1 MRCPV
6 SRNNAAAFC
15 LGFTALL
22 LLEALGFRQL
32 SSVLVAPYCAKG
44 ASGGVGAATAHGS
57 HQRQQPPQ
65 QQRVLLTGGLGF
77 IGSHVV
83 ELLLSR
89 GYYVVVYDNG
99 VTGHNHN
106 PDIDRELMSDVRH
119 VKELEA
125 IGAGCCDFVIHLAA
139 AISVAESMKL
149 PEKYT
154 DNNVHG
160 SQNVID
166 WAVKHRVRRMVA
178 ASSAA
183 VYGNPDASKLPI
195 RESEPYAGLSPYAD
209 SKYKMEGLM
218 RKAYEKQGL
227 PCTALRFF
235 NVFGPRQDPKSEYVL
250 PCMQWPHSFA
260 LMCYDAA
267 RCHLTI
273 YYLFVNVCAGGRY
286 TGVISIFLDRAAVRY
301 FCFDD
306 VKALCPASS
315 CWRCC
320 DMSHR
325 RVLK

>member
-1 MRCPV
+1 MHCPV
-6 SRNNAAAFC
+6 SRNNATAFC

-32 SSVLVAPYCAKG
+32 SSVLGAPYCAKG
-44 ASGGVGAATAHGS
+44 ASGGVGAATAHDGS

-106 PDIDRELMSDVRH
+106 PDTDRELMSDVRH

-218 RKAYEKQGL
+218 RKAYDEQGL

-250 PCMQWPHSFA
+250 PCMQWSHLFA

-267 RCHLTI
+267 RSHPPPNI
-273 YYLFVNVCAGGRY
+273 YLFICERVCRWQIHRGDLNLPRPG
-286 TGVISIFLDRAAVRY
+286 
-301 FCFDD
+301 
-306 VKALCPASS
+306 S
-315 CWRCC
+315 CTIC
-320 DMSHR
+320 
-325 RVLK
+325 LL